1 MKRIYIVLIVLLG
14 IAVSCTEKFEDFNTD
29 QKNPTEVPGDFLF
42 ANAQKAL
49 GDQVASAN
57 VNLNILKLVSQ
68 YWTETT
74 YTDESNYDLINR
86 TIPDLVFRTYYR
98 DILNDLRDAK
108 KAITAEEV
116 AGDDAINAKANRLQ
130 IVELVEIYCWNELVD
145 YFGNVPYTQALDI
158 NNISPSYDDALTI
171 YKDLIS
177 RLDVAVAGLDA
188 GFGSFGSNDLYMGGD
203 VSLWIKFGNSMKIKL
218 AINLSDV
225 DATYAGTVI
234 KNAEA
239 GAFAPGE
246 ICEIAYPGGANSNQ
260 IYVDLVQSG
269 RHDFVPANTIVDMM
283 DALSDPRMDKYFTLF
298 DNGTPDDPS
307 DDFYIG
313 GIYGESNNFS
323 SYSHVADAIQAANYP
338 MTLLDGTEV
347 AFYLAE
353 AAARGF
359 DVAGTAESYYN
370 SAISSS
376 FLHWGLSQADADGYL
391 ANPDV
396 AYSPADWKELI
407 GTQAWL
413 AYYIRGMQGWTSWR
427 RLDFPVLNLPPAPET
442 LDGQVPKRF
451 TYPINEQTLNKTNY
465 YNAAAAIGP
474 LGDVMHQKLFWDVN

>member
-57 VNLNILKLVSQ
+57 VNLNILKLISQ

-98 DILNDLRDAK
+98 DILLDLRDAK

-116 AGDDAINAKANRLQ
+116 AGEDAINAKANRLL

-145 YFGNVPYTQALDI
+145 YFGNIPYSQALDI
-158 NNISPSYDDALTI
+158 TNISPAYDDAFTI

-177 RLDVAVAGLDA
+177 RLDGAVAALNA
-188 GFGSFGSNDLYMGGD
+188 EFGSFGSNDLYMGGD
-203 VSLWIKFGNSMKIKL
+203 VGMWIKFGNSMKIKL

-239 GAFAPGE
+239 GAFVPGE

-269 RHDFVPANTIVDMM
+269 RHDFVPANTIVDIMNT
-283 DALSDPRMDKYFTLF
+283 LNDPRRAAYFTLY
-298 DNGTPDDPS
+298 DGAYS
-307 DDFYIG
+307 G

-323 SYSHVADAIQAANYP
+323 SYSHIADAIQEPDYP
-338 MTLLDGTEV
+338 MTLLDGTET

-370 SAISSS
+370 SAVSSS
-376 FLHWGLSQADADGYL
+376 FLFWGLSQSDADGYL

-396 AYSPADWKELI
+396 AYSAADWKELI

-451 TYPINEQTLNKTNY
+451 TYPVNEQTLNATNY
-465 YNAAAAIGP
+465 YQAADAIGP
-474 LGDVMHQKLFWDVN
+474 LGDVMHQKLFWDIN